1 MITVMVMMFPVY
13 ITLNAWLEKRGQTSA
28 GDPT

>member
-1 MITVMVMMFPVY
+1 MMFPVY